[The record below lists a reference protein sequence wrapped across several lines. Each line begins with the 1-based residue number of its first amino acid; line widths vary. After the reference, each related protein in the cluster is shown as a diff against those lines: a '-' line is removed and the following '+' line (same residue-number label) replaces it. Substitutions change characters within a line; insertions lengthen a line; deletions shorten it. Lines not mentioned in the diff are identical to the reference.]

1 MAEEREA
8 RRLLTEFTLRN
19 LGRARRLAR
28 RVEVLLREVERRSR
42 VAAVQ
47 ARVALRKL
55 VQESRGLLRDLA
67 RARSIYD
74 IASALERRRE
84 AMTLYNSLAAE
95 ALSWLSGEGAAIALA
110 GRAAR
115 PLPFTLQE
123 LAPELLSLLRS
134 YAALRARSP
143 SFRSELDERLAE
155 AERSLALLL
164 VATSPRTPP
173 DVELLVDA
181 VLSIPEVVSATY
193 APLILVSRERRE
205 RRRGTFTRFYAPRWE
220 EVREG
225 LLTCLEALV
234 DASEGLTRA
243 LDKLDGC
250 ESFLRAHL
258 SAAAELARS
267 DPLYAPIAGEF
278 EGLLSDLGRGMLRKL
293 REKHFAV
300 EGGGVQQGS
309 Q

>member
-1 MAEEREA
+1 VAEEREA

-42 VAAVQ
+42 VAVVQ

-67 RARSIYD
+67 RARSIHD
-74 IASALERRRE
+74 VASALEQRRE
-84 AMTLYNSLAAE
+84 AMTLYRSLAVE
-95 ALSWLSGEGAAIALA
+95 ALSWLSGEGAVIALA

-164 VATSPRTPP
+164 AATSPRTPP

-181 VLSIPEVVSATY
+181 VLSIPEVVSIAY

-205 RRRGTFTRFYAPRWE
+205 RRQGTFTRFYAPRW
-220 EVREG
+220 
-225 LLTCLEALV
+225 
-234 DASEGLTRA
+234 
-243 LDKLDGC
+243 
-250 ESFLRAHL
+250 
-258 SAAAELARS
+258 
-267 DPLYAPIAGEF
+267 
-278 EGLLSDLGRGMLRKL
+278 
-293 REKHFAV
+293 
-300 EGGGVQQGS
+300 
-309 Q
+309 